1 MADSKI
7 SELTALTSPASDDVL
22 AIVDTDAGV
31 TKKITVS
38 NLQSSSFQFVLED
51 GDGTEVT
58 INNNNEV
65 KFVEGGGID
74 INWTDTDNGSDA
86 DPYDLTFSI
95 DSTVATLTGS
105 QTLTNKTLTSPV
117 LNTGVSGTAIKDE
130 DNMASD
136 SATHLATQQSI
147 KAYVDSTVAA
157 TNELVEDS
165 SPQLGGTLDT
175 NGNLIQFGDSGGSTD
190 DRLQFGAS
198 QDLQIY
204 HDGTDT
210 IINNATGTLKVQ
222 ADSVRFQNA
231 AGNETIFGGTADGAA
246 FLVFND
252 ATKIATTATGVDIT
266 GGLTATSASTI
277 SVTDNSDTLTL
288 ASTDADANNGP
299 KFVLN
304 RDSGS
309 PADGDNCGII
319 KFKADDD
326 GGNSTELVNISA
338 TFTDVSNGAEDATF
352 NISSV
357 IGGSQMGRFTAT
369 ASETVLND
377 DSGDIDFR
385 VESNGNANCL
395 HVDGGNSSVGINTTG
410 PSDATLEIHS
420 AVPIIKLQDTDDN
433 SFSRVYHSA
442 GSLYFDADKGN
453 GVGSSKIQFGI
464 DDTERMR
471 IDSSGN
477 VGIGTTSIDVI
488 TQAGGSGYRVL
499 QLENNEG
506 GQINLDHTD
515 AGTGSTLGMINFNR
529 AGETVA
535 HIGGVT
541 DGATDSGH
549 INFRTQP
556 ASGALTERMRITSDG
571 KVGIGTTSPDREL
584 SLGGVANARIGI
596 ISTDN
601 STGACQLH
609 FGDADDSQIGRIMY
623 EHDGNKMTFHTAATE
638 RMRIHGGGNISI
650 GTTGDPGKLTVSTA
664 STSGLVSSNAD
675 ELVIEGTR
683 SGMTFLAAN
692 DNFSYINFGDNGGA
706 DRGSIRYG
714 HSADSF
720 SIQTA
725 SAEVFSIDSTGITM
739 GAGAA
744 ADRKILFDGNAQNFH
759 IGLDDSEDKLTI
771 GLGNNLG
778 TTPAITID
786 ENTNVVIPDSSLTIA
801 GTGNYDLLTLKSTD
815 ADANVGPVMNYYR
828 NSSSPADNDYIGKTV
843 YVGRNDNSEDVN
855 YVAINVQAN
864 DVSDGTEDGSY
875 VINTMRAGALD
886 QTFSITPSEVII
898 NDDSKDVDFRV
909 ESNGNANMIT
919 VDAGNNVALFGKAS
933 SSIAT
938 AGVEAATDKL
948 MATVSSATVFY
959 INRLTND
966 GTLAQFHQA
975 GTEEGSISVS
985 GSTVSY
991 NGFTGGH
998 WSRLSDNSKPTI
1010 LRGTIMDSID
1020 EMCDW
1025 YQAVAGEIKEP
1036 IALGDKSVGDE
1047 ITFTSD
1053 GTEYT
1058 GTIVK
1063 EDDVKHN
1070 KCKVSDTADSKK
1082 VYGVFSNWDD
1092 ADDGLDGDVNDM
1104 NIAQVG
1110 TYIIR
1115 VNKDVTVEAGDLLV
1129 SNGDG
1134 TAKLQ
1139 DDDIIRS
1146 KTVAKVNSN
1155 VIIETYSDGSYTVPC
1170 TLHC

>member
-117 LNTGVSGTAIKDE
+117 LNTGVSGTAVKDE

-266 GGLTATSASTI
+266 GGLTATAASTI

-288 ASTDADANNGP
+288 ASTDADSNNGP

-377 DSGDIDFR
+377 DPGDIDFR

-843 YVGRNDNSEDVN
+843 YVGRNDNSQDVN

>member
-165 SPQLGGTLDT
+165 SPQLGGDLDL
-175 NGNLIQFGDSGGSTD
+175 NS
-190 DRLQFGAS
+190 
-198 QDLQIY
+198 
-204 HDGTDT
+204 
-210 IINNATGTLKVQ
+210 NNITGT
-222 ADSVRFQNA
+222 
-231 AGNETIFGGTADGAA
+231 GNI
-246 FLVFND
+246 N
-252 ATKIATTATGVDIT
+252 IT

-357 IGGSQMGRFTAT
+357 ISGSQMSRFKST

-385 VESNGNANCL
+385 VESDGNANMF
-395 HVDGGNSSVGINTTG
+395 HINGGSNIVGIGADPDLGSGLHIKSADSGADVFTDTI
-410 PSDATLEIHS
+410 AVLENS
-420 AVPIIKLQDTDDN
+420 GDTRLSILSGTSGEGEILFGDSGLN
-433 SFSRVYHSA
+433 RQGRIAYRHN
-442 GSLYFDADKGN
+442 GDKFVFQTAN
-453 GVGSSKIQFGI
+453 A
-464 DDTERMR
+464 ERMTL
-471 IDSSGN
+471 DSSGN
-477 VGIGTTSIDVI
+477 LGIGTSSIDVI

-541 DGATDSGH
+541 DGATDSGQ

-556 ASGALTERMRITSDG
+556 ASGALTERMRITSAG
-571 KVGIGTTSPDREL
+571 KVGIGTSSPTRFVQLKDTSADMYIGLE
-584 SLGGVANARIGI
+584 GGTSNTVGI
-596 ISTDN
+596 LFGDTDN
-601 STGACQLH
+601 HTQSRIQHANSDNSLRFSTV
-609 FGDADDSQIGRIMY
+609 
-623 EHDGNKMTFHTAATE
+623 ETE
-638 RMRIHGGGNISI
+638 RMRIFSGGNVSI

-692 DNFSYINFGDNGGA
+692 DNFSYINFGDNGAA

-725 SAEVFSIDSTGITM
+725 AAERMSIDSSGRVGIGTSSPEDVLHVLGSESTAVDIGTDASAEVV
-739 GAGAA
+739 
-744 ADRKILFDGNAQNFH
+744 AQF
-759 IGLDDSEDKLTI
+759 
-771 GLGNNLG
+771 
-778 TTPAITID
+778 
-786 ENTNVVIPDSSLTIA
+786 IPDSTNSRNGRLKIA
-801 GTGNYDLLTLKSTD
+801 GTNIPSNNSVALISD
-815 ADANVGPVMNYYR
+815 ASSNVGFSFNVKG
-828 NSSSPADNDYIGKTV
+828 SSITEAMVITSDGN
-843 YVGRNDNSEDVN
+843 
-855 YVAINVQAN
+855 VAIGTTDVIQDFGDGRTSLALKGTGSQDYATVQLAN
-864 DVSDGTEDGSY
+864 NGTSADDQILGILSFYDGTEHNARIDTIRAS
-875 VINTMRAGALD
+875 NTVSAHMRFWTAPSGGGIIERMRIHTGGEA
-886 QTFSITPSEVII
+886 TFNTTNTAVAA
-898 NDDSKDVDFRV
+898 
-909 ESNGNANMIT
+909 NA
-919 VDAGNNVALFGKAS
+919 
-933 SSIAT
+933 
-938 AGVEAATDKL
+938 AGVVIGDNGYA
-948 MATVSSATVFY
+948 SFRRGSATVMY
-959 INRLTND
+959 LNRFTND
-966 GTLAQFHQA
+966 GTLVAFHQA
-975 GTEEGSISVS
+975 GTEEGSIEVS

-991 NGFTGGH
+991 NGFTGSH
-998 WSRLSDNSKPTI
+998 WSRLADNSKPTI

-1025 YQAVAGEIKEP
+1025 YQAVSEVAESTDDEGNVTPAHTVKES
-1036 IALGDKSVGDE
+1036 ISLGDKSIGDE
-1047 ITFTSD
+1047 ITFTSN

-1070 KCKVSDTADSKK
+1070 KCKVSDTEDSKK

-1110 TYIIR
+1110 TFVIR
-1115 VNKDVTVEAGDLLV
+1115 VNADVTVEAGDLLV

-1134 TAKLQ
+1134 TAKIQ

>member
-117 LNTGVSGTAIKDE
+117 LNTGVSGTAVKDE

-266 GGLTATSASTI
+266 GGLTATAASTI